1 MTIPKSIISIATLGT
16 ENRSIEPETLESAS
30 HYLGENYGS
39 GGIARQILTTTAG
52 LVLRK
57 RAGWKPPIVD
67 EPLPD
72 PCPPETLKS
81 CSRTAADMM
90 IKLFHI
96 ELPHDKV
103 LYEWFNEIE
112 KRGQRI
118 PSEYLAM
125 ILKRGQADH
134 ALRKHIAP
142 VLGKRGEWLVE
153 SVPHINWLWF
163 RPHNVEQCW
172 SEGSLQART
181 DLIEVLRGS
190 DPDMARELVSRTW
203 DHETSAGRENLLAK
217 FAIGLSMA
225 DEPFLMTALM
235 DTSENVRKKARTL
248 LVQLPESDYGR
259 EIERRAAKVFRR
271 TYNGKAMKVALH
283 DLTSH
288 DNSYQEIHGDKYLWK
303 DARKY
308 QQSMNRSALYL
319 IYTSIRYWLKEW
331 NLGYETFFEA
341 VKNNREQASAIWVML
356 KDSAEYHK
364 DQESAEAL
372 MPYANR
378 YLTLEQRRSL
388 YECMSKEQLE
398 AEAIALLEN
407 SDDGSHLAYVSNYP
421 LFMVDVFW
429 SEALTQ
435 AVMASLRQHLRWI
448 EVVDKS
454 EDQLENSLFQHFAA
468 CIPLSA
474 AESFMALFHETS
486 LNGQNF
492 EYIRRG
498 IGNVIALRIEVHNAI
513 GALNE

>member
-16 ENRSIEPETLESAS
+16 ENRSIEPEILESAS
-30 HYLGENYGS
+30 HYLGENHVAN
-39 GGIARQILTTTAG
+39 GIARQILTTTAG

-57 RAGWKPPIVD
+57 RAGWKPPVVD
-67 EPLPD
+67 EPLPEL
-72 PCPPETLKS
+72 CPPETRKS

-96 ELPHDKV
+96 ELPHDKM

-125 ILKRGQADH
+125 ILKRGQADQS
-134 ALRKHIAP
+134 LRRYIAP

-163 RPHNVEQCW
+163 RPRNIEQCW

-181 DLIEVLRGS
+181 DLVEVLRGS
-190 DPDMARELVSRTW
+190 DPDKARELVSRTW
-203 DHETSAGRENLLAK
+203 DRDTSAGREK
-217 FAIGLSMA
+217 FIRKFDVGLSMA
-225 DEPFLMTALM
+225 DESFLMTALM
-235 DTSENVRKKARTL
+235 DSTPNVRKVARKL
-248 LVQLPESDYGR
+248 LVQLPESVYGR
-259 EIERRAAKVFRR
+259 EIERYAAKVFRR
-271 TYNGKAMKVALH
+271 TNHSKGMKVALH
-283 DLTSH
+283 DLTSR

-308 QQSMNRSALYL
+308 QQLMNRSALYL
-319 IYTSIRYWLKEW
+319 IYTSIRYWLKDW
-331 NLGYETFFEA
+331 NLSYEAFFEA
-341 VKNNREQASAIWVML
+341 VKNNREQASVIWVML

-388 YECMSKEQLE
+388 YKCMSKEQLE
-398 AEAIALLEN
+398 AEAIALLEK
-407 SDDGSHLAYVSNYP
+407 SDDGSHLAYVTNYP

-435 AVMASLRQHLRWI
+435 AVMASLKRHLRWM
-448 EVVDKS
+448 EDVDKS

-474 AESFMALFHETS
+474 AEAFMALFHETS

-492 EYIRRG
+492 ENIRRG
-498 IGNVIALRIEVHNAI
+498 IEGVIALRIEIHNAI
-513 GALNE
+513 GSLNE